1 MLTRGYAMAFA
12 FRAVMRHIAQHH
24 AAVDFIVSTGD
35 LVDNGLDAEYQQF
48 RRMLGITTTSD
59 APGPQ
64 NVTIAGLQN
73 MPMYFLPGNHDPRE
87 AFFRNLFPA
96 TALTALN
103 TTFMHKGIQFVCLDW
118 GAENKAIPTPA
129 LFPHLTQALQ
139 SDAPTIILTHHN
151 VAPSGMAYVDHYIAD
166 EIGKFA
172 QLIEGQRVL
181 GIFSGHAHI
190 TYTSQV
196 GGVPAYGLRSTM
208 FSFAQCGDT
217 LLRILGDL
225 NYRVVTVTDGQLSTE
240 IVEVPI

>member
-1 MLTRGYAMAFA
+1 
-12 FRAVMRHIAQHH
+12 
-24 AAVDFIVSTGD
+24 
-35 LVDNGLDAEYQQF
+35 
-48 RRMLGITTTSD
+48 
-59 APGPQ
+59 
-64 NVTIAGLQN
+64 
-73 MPMYFLPGNHDPRE
+73 
-87 AFFRNLFPA
+87 
-96 TALTALN
+96 
-103 TTFMHKGIQFVCLDW
+103 
-118 GAENKAIPTPA
+118 
-129 LFPHLTQALQ
+129 
-139 SDAPTIILTHHN
+139 
-151 VAPSGMAYVDHYIAD
+151 MAYVDHYIAD